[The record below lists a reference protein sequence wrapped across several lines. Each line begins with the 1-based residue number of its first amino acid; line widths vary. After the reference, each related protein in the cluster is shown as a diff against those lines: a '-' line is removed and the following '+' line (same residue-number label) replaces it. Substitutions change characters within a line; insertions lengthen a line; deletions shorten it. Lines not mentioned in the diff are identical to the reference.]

1 MNQAKERL
9 FEQAFA
15 FRDHKVGK
23 VLGDSPCI
31 GLRLPDQRQVYFQ
44 VMGDSDGSG
53 EGPMLIAYGYDHPE
67 EARRR
72 MALASN
78 EDVTLAERIDQI
90 CRLDCI
96 HCMLST
102 KDQLSKEEENEARE
116 YAKAHGLQFRG
127 KNSFPHF
134 ARYTPNQLP
143 NMLEEEND
151 IEYLAYVLE
160 ASCFL
165 AKELGSGR
173 VDRDLL
179 RIYLDGEQ
187 LILLYQEDGTWKL
200 TVRNFPALP
209 PEENVAYE
217 PQNEI
222 ALKRIKGFPRKG
234 NFQCQLLRL
243 DMPVLEETDE
253 GTIPVFP
260 VQLFVVD
267 AISGYVMAVPTEGL
281 PDDNFQSVLENWLSM
296 LLDEKLCP
304 KSVSVKDERTRLLL
318 QSACD
323 KLHIP
328 VQKKDS
334 LPELEEFEE
343 NFLLSLHEA
352 EENGELDDEWDD
364 DWDEDWDDDWDEE
377 DPDEMWTQ
385 FLMMNEDIM
394 SMPQREIASFVGPV
408 QDRFME
414 MLSDP
419 EVPEAA
425 KNSIRR
431 MLEKAHISVPQK
443 PAIQLLKR
451 TDQDK

>member
-1 MNQAKERL
+1 
-9 FEQAFA
+9 
-15 FRDHKVGK
+15 
-23 VLGDSPCI
+23 
-31 GLRLPDQRQVYFQ
+31 
-44 VMGDSDGSG
+44 
-53 EGPMLIAYGYDHPE
+53 
-67 EARRR
+67 
-72 MALASN
+72 
-78 EDVTLAERIDQI
+78 
-90 CRLDCI
+90 
-96 HCMLST
+96 
-102 KDQLSKEEENEARE
+102 
-116 YAKAHGLQFRG
+116 
-127 KNSFPHF
+127 
-134 ARYTPNQLP
+134 
-143 NMLEEEND
+143 
-151 IEYLAYVLE
+151 
-160 ASCFL
+160 
-165 AKELGSGR
+165 
-173 VDRDLL
+173 
-179 RIYLDGEQ
+179 
-187 LILLYQEDGTWKL
+187 
-200 TVRNFPALP
+200 
-209 PEENVAYE
+209 
-217 PQNEI
+217 
-222 ALKRIKGFPRKG
+222 
-234 NFQCQLLRL
+234 
-243 DMPVLEETDE
+243 MPVLEETDE

-394 SMPQREIASFVGPV
+394 SMSQREIASFVDPV
-408 QDRFME
+408 QDRFIE

-419 EVPEAA
+419 EVPEVA